1 MGLGGP
7 GGRVLKVVSCIDAL
21 TLALPELAIQVAPSS
36 LDELLSDAARAGRT
50 LIRVGD
56 GELAGLLRS
65 IVGGASLVEGGPS
78 IGEEFFYLVG
88 LRRRGGVPAGMEDV
102 VVFRC
107 VAARG
112 VWL

>member
-1 MGLGGP
+1 LE
-7 GGRVLKVVSCIDAL
+7 
-21 TLALPELAIQVAPSS
+21 ELVWW
-36 LDELLSDAARAGRT
+36 
-50 LIRVGD
+50 
-56 GELAGLLRS
+56 
-65 IVGGASLVEGGPS
+65 GGPS

-88 LRRRGGVPAGMEDV
+88 LRRRVGAPAGIGDV

>member
-1 MGLGGP
+1 VGVIHHP
-7 GGRVLKVVSCIDAL
+7 
-21 TLALPELAIQVAPSS
+21 
-36 LDELLSDAARAGRT
+36 LDKADDPAKPLVKAAKP
-50 LIRVGD
+50 L
-56 GELAGLLRS
+56 ELAGLLRS

-78 IGEEFFYLVG
+78 IGEEFFHLVG
-88 LRRRGGVPAGMEDV
+88 LRRRVGVPAGMEDV

>member
-7 GGRVLKVVSCIDAL
+7 GGRVLKVVSCIDASM
-21 TLALPELAIQVAPSS
+21 LALPELAIQVTPSS
-36 LDELLSDAARAGRT
+36 LDELLSDAARAGRA

-65 IVGGASLVEGGPS
+65 TVAGASLVEEGPS
-78 IGEEFFYLVG
+78 IGEEFFHLVG
-88 LRRRGGVPAGMEDV
+88 LRRRGGVPAGIGDV

>member
-1 MGLGGP
+1 
-7 GGRVLKVVSCIDAL
+7 LKAVSCIDASM
-21 TLALPELAIQVAPSS
+21 LALPELAIQVTPSS

-56 GELAGLLRS
+56 GELSGLLRS
-65 IVGGASLVEGGPS
+65 IVAGASLVDEGPS

-88 LRRRGGVPAGMEDV
+88 LRRRGGVPAGIGDL

>member
-1 MGLGGP
+1 M
-7 GGRVLKVVSCIDAL
+7 KAVSCIDASM
-21 TLALPELAIQVAPSS
+21 LALPELAIQVTPSS

-56 GELAGLLRS
+56 GELSGLLRS
-65 IVGGASLVEGGPS
+65 IVAGASLVDEGPS

-88 LRRRGGVPAGMEDV
+88 LRRRGGVPAGIGDL

>member
-7 GGRVLKVVSCIDAL
+7 GGRVLKVVSCIDASM
-21 TLALPELAIQVAPSS
+21 LALPELAIQVTPSS

-65 IVGGASLVEGGPS
+65 TVAGASLVGGP
-78 IGEEFFYLVG
+78 ID
-88 LRRRGGVPAGMEDV
+88 R
-102 VVFRC
+102 
-107 VAARG
+107 
-112 VWL
+112 

>member
-1 MGLGGP
+1 LQ
-7 GGRVLKVVSCIDAL
+7 
-21 TLALPELAIQVAPSS
+21 ELVWW
-36 LDELLSDAARAGRT
+36 R
-50 LIRVGD
+50 
-56 GELAGLLRS
+56 
-65 IVGGASLVEGGPS
+65 GGPS

-88 LRRRGGVPAGMEDV
+88 LRRRGGVPAGIEDV

>member
-1 MGLGGP
+1 LQ
-7 GGRVLKVVSCIDAL
+7 
-21 TLALPELAIQVAPSS
+21 ELVWW
-36 LDELLSDAARAGRT
+36 R
-50 LIRVGD
+50 
-56 GELAGLLRS
+56 
-65 IVGGASLVEGGPS
+65 GGPS

-88 LRRRGGVPAGMEDV
+88 LRRRVGVPAGIEDV